1 MTGQRGGGDATIFA
15 LSSAPGPAGIAVVR
29 ASGPD
34 AGDALA
40 ATIDGA
46 VPPPRRAAYRAII
59 DPATGDLLDRGLVL
73 WFPAPASATGEVIA
87 EWHVHGGRAVV
98 GGLLE
103 ALGALPGMRP
113 AKAGEFS
120 RRAFLNTKMDLT
132 AIEGL
137 ADLVV
142 AETEAQRRQAVRQMD
157 GVLGT
162 LYEEWRHTLIA
173 ALAHVEAAFDFS
185 DQELPEGLI
194 SSAVA
199 TARSVAEAIRA
210 HLDDSHR
217 GERLRDGVLVA
228 VVGPPNAGK
237 SSLVNA
243 LARRDVAIVSAS
255 PGTTRDVIEVHLD
268 LGGVPVT
275 VADTAGLRDTGDAVE
290 QEGVRRAR
298 RRAADADVVF
308 AVFDAV
314 DFDEAAIVEVSDIP
328 AEALV
333 ILNKM
338 DLVEQPAPGR
348 VAGRRVLAV
357 SCLTGLGLDQLVTV
371 VAERASA
378 CVGEGL
384 GPTRA
389 RHRAALATCVDALAR
404 LDHVADAELVAED
417 LRIATQALGRL
428 TGRVDVEDILDVIFA
443 EFCIGK

>member
-1 MTGQRGGGDATIFA
+1 
-15 LSSAPGPAGIAVVR
+15 
-29 ASGPD
+29 
-34 AGDALA
+34 
-40 ATIDGA
+40 
-46 VPPPRRAAYRAII
+46 
-59 DPATGDLLDRGLVL
+59 
-73 WFPAPASATGEVIA
+73 
-87 EWHVHGGRAVV
+87 
-98 GGLLE
+98 
-103 ALGALPGMRP
+103 
-113 AKAGEFS
+113 
-120 RRAFLNTKMDLT
+120 
-132 AIEGL
+132 
-137 ADLVV
+137 
-142 AETEAQRRQAVRQMD
+142 MD

>member
-1 MTGQRGGGDATIFA
+1 MIGQRGSSEVTIFA

-29 ASGPD
+29 ASGAD

-40 ATIDGA
+40 ATIDGP

-59 DPATGDLLDRGLVL
+59 DPATGDLLDRALVL
-73 WFPAPASATGEVIA
+73 WFPAPASATGEAIA
-87 EWHVHGGRAVV
+87 EWHIHGGRAVV
-98 GGLLE
+98 GALLE

-113 AKAGEFS
+113 AEAGEFS
-120 RRAFLNTKMDLT
+120 RRAFLNAKMDLT

-137 ADLVV
+137 ADLVA

-157 GVLGT
+157 GALGT
-162 LYEEWRHTLIA
+162 LYEEWRHALVA
-173 ALAHVEAAFDFS
+173 ALAHVESVFDFS
-185 DQELPEGLI
+185 DQDLPEGLI
-194 SSAVA
+194 AGAVA
-199 TARSVAEAIRA
+199 TARSVADAMRA

-243 LARRDVAIVSAS
+243 LARRDVAIVNER

-298 RRAADADVVF
+298 RRAADADVVL
-308 AVFDAV
+308 AVFDSV
-314 DFDEAAIVEVSDIP
+314 GFDEAAIAGSADIP
-328 AEALV
+328 TDALV
-333 ILNKM
+333 ILNKA
-338 DLVEQPAPGR
+338 DLVEQPPADQ
-348 VAGRRVLAV
+348 VAGRRALAV
-357 SCLTGLGLDQLVTV
+357 SCLTGVGLERLVTV
-371 VAERASA
+371 VAECASA

-389 RHRAALATCVDALAR
+389 RHRAALTTCVGALAR
-404 LDHVADAELVAED
+404 LDHVPEAELVAEEF
-417 LRIATQALGRL
+417 RVATQALGRL
-428 TGRVDVEDILDVIFA
+428 TGRVDVEDILDVVFA